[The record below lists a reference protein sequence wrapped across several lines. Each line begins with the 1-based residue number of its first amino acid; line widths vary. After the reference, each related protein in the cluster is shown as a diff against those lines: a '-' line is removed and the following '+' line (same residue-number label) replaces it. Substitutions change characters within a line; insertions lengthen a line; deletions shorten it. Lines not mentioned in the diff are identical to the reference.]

1 MHLATF
7 PALAIAALA
16 MVLWA
21 TVATHSH
28 NTNACH
34 MSYMKPDMIAMTGF
48 NTTQTP
54 LAHKYS
60 LHLYRELDV
69 DLSREVGGHPVLF
82 VPGNGGSM
90 RQIRSIAGEAAV
102 QYWSWRNETERGGKE
117 EEREGHRE
125 AQKSALQKLN
135 TFAFGEREEGG
146 DIGGV
151 VTRGDVGVVTGGDV
165 GVVTR
170 GDMEGVVG
178 VEKEE
183 DRHGGEG
190 EVVGGKE
197 SSHGSSPEGSSADS
211 STSSSTTTTSS
222 TTSTTS
228 TNSGRGVPLD
238 FFTVNFQEDL
248 TAFDGTTV
256 VDQAEYLNQAIAY
269 ILSLYSSHPDPPS
282 SVILIGHSMGGIV
295 ARTMVTL
302 DSYVPESINTI
313 LTLATPHVLPPVSF
327 DKGIVGLYHNVNEF
341 WKRETGAGGKLAD
354 TLLVSVT
361 GGIRDQMIP
370 AEYSSV
376 DSFLPPQN
384 GFAVAT
390 TSIPGVWMSIDHQAM
405 VWCHQL
411 RRVLAET
418 LLTVAGETTQGVA
431 TRLATFQEFFLS
443 GMERVEGTET
453 GQGKMNPLTLD
464 TLVAINT
471 PLTTTSNIIIN
482 DHSPN
487 QLVKTKSYFKFP
499 VLKASEIN
507 EMSKSFAMP
516 VDKGKSL
523 LVKTNMPLE
532 DLHILVCRT
541 NTGDVDTNGFSF
553 LRYGSKSKGVR
564 VGTDT
569 LVCANVA
576 GKAIIMPSS
585 IKYATEAKIP
595 EEEDGEE
602 GGTGED
608 ESEESFES
616 SDFYRTPLS
625 EYIQLEAS
633 ALAGFEYV
641 VVIDNTVSETLSSD
655 SYLLAEM
662 ALPSDMAVVASP
674 TWWEVLKVGR
684 FTIEL
689 PEKRALL
696 TKISLPHF
704 WSSLVAFSI
713 RLSTSDSFS
722 MEYQCEAKKSM
733 GSEHDVLFAPLLMQY
748 SAQLHE
754 AKFSTNLCGGYEQG
768 TRVAVHGGAPYMPLH
783 VGGGGGGDNDN
794 DNDNDNVSSGTDL
807 YLWTDSS
814 SRSSESLSL
823 TLEID
828 LWGSLGR
835 FLGFYRVMFA
845 IFPMFIFLCLFM
857 IQLRV
862 WTSTSRFV
870 SLDDALDGF
879 VGFQL
884 PLILVGSCAIPFVPH
899 FLISLLY
906 PQMSQPGQFFLGLNG
921 THLWFLGPVSLVIA
935 TGIVVVLHWLLQV
948 LTLAVFQ
955 CYHVLGLAPIAPE
968 SPFSVRRIV
977 TISFLLLLVFKVV
990 PHQFAFMV
998 AVLVMVMGA
1007 GKARVGR
1014 VVRVEGAKEGKS
1026 SSSDDGKPSIVVDCN
1041 LVNYTHSLLLLLV
1054 LLLPMNAP
1062 TLVVWLHNM
1071 ANKWHTPLESHHEV
1085 SAILPILLLVLTA
1098 SRGIMI
1104 RLPQSQKAV
1113 FATFA
1118 FLAYFALFV
1127 LFHGVVHS
1135 YRLHLLTNGLCLCLL
1150 YLSV

>member
-1 MHLATF
+1 MHIATF
-7 PALAIAALA
+7 PALAISALA
-16 MVLWA
+16 LVLWA
-21 TVATHSH
+21 TVATHSS
-28 NTNACH
+28 NTNSCH
-34 MSYMKPDMIAMTGF
+34 MSYMKPDIIAMTDF
-48 NTTQTP
+48 NTSHTP

-69 DLSREVGGHPVLF
+69 DLSREVGGRPVLF

-102 QYWSWRNETERGGKE
+102 QYWSWRNDTLTAGADSAEPAKT
-117 EEREGHRE
+117 
-125 AQKSALQKLN
+125 ALQKLN
-135 TFAFGEREEGG
+135 TFAFGDREEDTQEDAQEEGIVGPARSVSGG
-146 DIGGV
+146 D
-151 VTRGDVGVVTGGDV
+151 D
-165 GVVTR
+165 
-170 GDMEGVVG
+170 
-178 VEKEE
+178 
-183 DRHGGEG
+183 
-190 EVVGGKE
+190 E
-197 SSHGSSPEGSSADS
+197 SQTGSSGSGSDEAVTESQAPSDTPEEL
-211 STSSSTTTTSS
+211 
-222 TTSTTS
+222 
-228 TNSGRGVPLD
+228 PLD

-269 ILSLYSSHPDPPS
+269 ILALYKDHANPPT

-302 DSYVPESINTI
+302 DSYIPESINTI

-327 DKGIVGLYHNVNEF
+327 DKGIVGLYHDVNEF
-341 WKRETGAGGKLAD
+341 WKHETAPGGKLED

-376 DSFLPPQN
+376 DTFLPPSN

-418 LLTVAGETTQGVA
+418 LLVVASETTEKVS
-431 TRLATFQEFFLS
+431 TRLETFQEYFLS
-443 GMERVEGTET
+443 GMERVEQREAREHES
-453 GQGKMNPLTLD
+453 PLVLD

-471 PLTTTSNIIIN
+471 PLTTTTNIIIN

-507 EMSKSFAMP
+507 EISKSFAMP

-541 NTGDVDTNGFSF
+541 NAGDVDTNGFSF

-576 GKAIIMPSS
+576 GEAVTMPSS

-595 EEEDGEE
+595 EEEEE
-602 GGTGED
+602 HNDILDFSDDNDD
-608 ESEESFES
+608 EEIIIS
-616 SDFYRTPLS
+616 TPLS
-625 EYIQLEAS
+625 EYIQLDA
-633 ALAGFEYV
+633 ATLAGFQYV
-641 VVIDNTVSETLSSD
+641 VVIDNTSTETLSSD

-662 ALPSDMAVVASP
+662 ALPADMAVVAVP

-754 AKFSTNLCGGYEQG
+754 AKFTTNLCGGYEQG
-768 TRVAVHGGAPYMPLH
+768 TRVAVHGGAPYMPLKE
-783 VGGGGGGDNDN
+783 GGE
-794 DNDNDNVSSGTDL
+794 VSGTEL

-845 IFPMFIFLCLFM
+845 IFPMFVFLCLFV

-862 WTSTSRFV
+862 WSTTGLFV
-870 SLDDALDGF
+870 SLSGALDVF
-879 VGFQL
+879 VTYQL
-884 PLILVGSCAIPFVPH
+884 PWILASSCAIPFVPH
-899 FLISLLY
+899 FLVSLLY
-906 PQMSQPGQFFLGLNG
+906 PHMSQPGQFFLGLNG
-921 THLWFLGPVSLVIA
+921 THLWFLGPVSLVIS
-935 TGIVVVLHWLLQV
+935 TGIVVVLHWLLQI
-948 LTLAVFQ
+948 LTQSVSHSYYL
-955 CYHVLGLAPIAPE
+955 LGMGPIAPE

-977 TISFLLLLVFKVV
+977 TISFLLLLVFKIV

-1014 VVRVEGAKEGKS
+1014 LVPVEDKDGKS
-1026 SSSDDGKPSIVVDCN
+1026 EPTVVTDEN
-1041 LVNYTHSLLLLLV
+1041 LINYTHSLLLLLV

-1085 SAILPILLLVLTA
+1085 SAILPILLLVLTT

-1104 RLPQSQKAV
+1104 RLPQSKRV
-1113 FATFA
+1113 IYATFA

-1135 YRLHLLTNGLCLCLL
+1135 YRLHFLTNGLCLCLL
-1150 YLSV
+1150 YLSL

>member
-1 MHLATF
+1 MHLGTF
-7 PALAIAALA
+7 PLLALTAICCI
-16 MVLWA
+16 VWA
-21 TVATHSH
+21 TVATHQT

-34 MSYMKPDMIAMTGF
+34 MSYMKPDIIAMTDF
-48 NTTQTP
+48 NTTHTP

-69 DLSREVGGHPVLF
+69 DLSREVGGRPVLF

-102 QYWSWRNETERGGKE
+102 QFWGGRNHTQTQRDSDTDTESRD
-117 EEREGHRE
+117 
-125 AQKSALQKLN
+125 
-135 TFAFGEREEGG
+135 TFAFGEEE
-146 DIGGV
+146 
-151 VTRGDVGVVTGGDV
+151 
-165 GVVTR
+165 
-170 GDMEGVVG
+170 
-178 VEKEE
+178 EE
-183 DRHGGEG
+183 DT
-190 EVVGGKE
+190 EV
-197 SSHGSSPEGSSADS
+197 DL
-211 STSSSTTTTSS
+211 
-222 TTSTTS
+222 
-228 TNSGRGVPLD
+228 PLD

-256 VDQAEYLNQAIAY
+256 VDQAEYLNKAITY
-269 ILSLYSSHPDPPS
+269 ILSLYKSHDSPPT

-302 DSYVPESINTI
+302 DSYVPQSINTI

-327 DKGIVGLYHNVNEF
+327 DKGIVGLYHQVNEY
-341 WKRETGAGGKLAD
+341 WSRETRAGGKLEN
-354 TLLVSVT
+354 TLLVSIT

-376 DSFLPPQN
+376 HTFLPPSN

-411 RRVLAET
+411 RKVLADA
-418 LLTVAGETTQGVA
+418 LLTVAGEAEESVA
-431 TRLATFQEFFLS
+431 MRLETFQEYFLS
-443 GMERVEGTET
+443 GMERVEQKKST
-453 GQGKMNPLTLD
+453 LTLD
-464 TLVAINT
+464 TLVSFNT

-507 EMSKSFAMP
+507 EMAKSFGMAVEP
-516 VDKGKSL
+516 GKAL

-532 DLHILVCRT
+532 DVHILVCRNNDGT
-541 NTGDVDTNGFSF
+541 VDTNGFAF

-564 VGTDT
+564 VGTET
-569 LVCANVA
+569 LVCASIESE
-576 GKAIIMPSS
+576 AILMPSS
-585 IKYATEAKIP
+585 IKYATDSKIP
-595 EEEDGEE
+595 EEDPEEIEEGEE
-602 GGTGED
+602 D
-608 ESEESFES
+608 E
-616 SDFYRTPLS
+616 PLMFS
-625 EYIQLEAS
+625 MPSQYIQLSPET
-633 ALAGFEYV
+633 LEGYNYV
-641 VVIDNTVSETLSSD
+641 VVIDNTFTESLSPD
-655 SYLLAEM
+655 SYLLAEL
-662 ALPSDMAVVASP
+662 AAPADMAVVATP
-674 TWWEVLKVGR
+674 TWWNVLQQGR
-684 FTIEL
+684 FTIQL

-722 MEYQCEAKKSM
+722 MEYQCEAKKTM

-748 SAQLHE
+748 SVQLHE

-768 TRVAVHGGAPYMPLH
+768 TRVAVHGGAPYMPQ
-783 VGGGGGGDNDN
+783 VDDIT
-794 DNDNDNVSSGTDL
+794 GTEL

-857 IQLRV
+857 IQFRV
-862 WTSTSRFV
+862 WTV
-870 SLDDALDGF
+870 SSEFPSLTDTLDLFIQSVLPWILLGSCF
-879 VGFQL
+879 I
-884 PLILVGSCAIPFVPH
+884 PLIPSTLVTM
-899 FLISLLY
+899 LY
-906 PQMSQPGQFFLGLNG
+906 PQMSVSGQQFLGLHG
-921 THLWFLGPVSLVIA
+921 MHLWFLGPVSLVIA
-935 TGIVVVLHWLLQV
+935 TGVVVVLHWLLQMI
-948 LTLAVFQ
+948 TLSTSQ
-955 CYHVLGLAPIAPE
+955 CYTVLGLSPIAPE

-1007 GKARVGR
+1007 GKARVQR
-1014 VVRVEGAKEGKS
+1014 VMKSKKEDVFYTDFS
-1026 SSSDDGKPSIVVDCN
+1026 

-1104 RLPQSQKAV
+1104 RKPQSNRALY
-1113 FATFA
+1113 ATFA

-1127 LFHGVVHS
+1127 LFHGVVHA
-1135 YRLHLLTNGLCLCLL
+1135 YRLHLLTNGLSLGLL

>member
-1 MHLATF
+1 MIKRDLCQTQTAAKTATNDTNKTTHNDTTTQTHHTFVDMHLATF

-21 TVATHSH
+21 TVATHSS

-34 MSYMKPDMIAMTGF
+34 MSYMKPDMIAMTDF

-69 DLSREVGGHPVLF
+69 DLSREVGGRPVLF

-102 QYWSWRNETERGGKE
+102 QYWSWRNETERVEQEREREEYKSKE
-117 EEREGHRE
+117 EY
-125 AQKSALQKLN
+125 KSALQKL
-135 TFAFGEREEGG
+135 TFAFGGERGENGGNGG
-146 DIGGV
+146 DSGDRDDSV
-151 VTRGDVGVVTGGDV
+151 VTRVADLEVEIGLGDVAGLGGEPQV
-165 GVVTR
+165 GLG
-170 GDMEGVVG
+170 GDMEDVRG
-178 VEKEE
+178 E
-183 DRHGGEG
+183 DRQ
-190 EVVGGKE
+190 
-197 SSHGSSPEGSSADS
+197 ADDS
-211 STSSSTTTTSS
+211 SRVSS
-222 TTSTTS
+222 
-228 TNSGRGVPLD
+228 LD

-256 VDQAEYLNQAIAY
+256 IDQAEYLNQAIAY
-269 ILSLYSSHPDPPS
+269 ILSLYASHADPPQ

-302 DSYVPESINTI
+302 DSYIPQSINTI

-327 DKGIVGLYHNVNEF
+327 DKGIVGLYHDVNEF
-341 WKRETGAGGKLAD
+341 WKRETRVGGSLED

-376 DSFLPPQN
+376 SSFLPPQN

-418 LLTVAGETTQGVA
+418 LLTVAGETTRGVA

-453 GQGKMNPLTLD
+453 QRVESPLTLD

-471 PLTTTSNIIIN
+471 PLTTTTNIVIN

-516 VDKGKSL
+516 VEKDRGKSL

-553 LRYGSKSKGVR
+553 LRYGSISKGVR
-564 VGTDT
+564 VGSDT

-576 GKAIIMPSS
+576 GRAIIMPSS
-585 IKYATEAKIP
+585 MKYATEAKIP
-595 EEEDGEE
+595 EGDGNEENEE
-602 GGTGED
+602 NGDT
-608 ESEESFES
+608 SEVDST
-616 SDFYRTPLS
+616 DDVFYRTPLS
-625 EYIQLEAS
+625 EYIQLDAS
-633 ALAGFEYV
+633 TLAGFEYV
-641 VVIDNTVSETLSSD
+641 VVIDNTVSSTLSSE

-662 ALPSDMAVVASP
+662 AFPSDMAVVASP

-768 TRVAVHGGAPYMPLH
+768 TRVAVHGGAPYMPLLE
-783 VGGGGGGDNDN
+783 GGD
-794 DNDNDNVSSGTDL
+794 VSGTEL

-845 IFPMFIFLCLFM
+845 IFPMFIFLCLFL
-857 IQLRV
+857 IQFRV
-862 WTSTSRFV
+862 WTSTELFM
-870 SLDDALDGF
+870 SLDDALDVF
-879 VGFQL
+879 VANQL
-884 PLILVGSCAIPFVPH
+884 PWILAGSCLIPFVPH

-906 PQMSQPGQFFLGLNG
+906 PQMSQSGQFFLGLNG

-955 CYHVLGLAPIAPE
+955 GYYVLGLAPIAPE

-1014 VVRVEGAKEGKS
+1014 LAEANK
-1026 SSSDDGKPSIVVDCN
+1026 DGKNDEPSIMVDVN

-1104 RLPQSQKAV
+1104 RLPQSQKALY
-1113 FATFA
+1113 ATFA

>member
-1 MHLATF
+1 MHIATF
-7 PALAIAALA
+7 PALAITALA
-16 MVLWA
+16 LVLWA
-21 TVATHSH
+21 TVATHSS
-28 NTNACH
+28 NTNSCH

-69 DLSREVGGHPVLF
+69 DLSREVGGRPVLF

-102 QYWSWRNETERGGKE
+102 QYWHDPRRAGADADTWANGSTARP
-117 EEREGHRE
+117 
-125 AQKSALQKLN
+125 KSALQKLN
-135 TFAFGEREEGG
+135 TFAFGDTES
-146 DIGGV
+146 D
-151 VTRGDVGVVTGGDV
+151 T
-165 GVVTR
+165 
-170 GDMEGVVG
+170 EGVRGLGDAVTARDMSG
-178 VEKEE
+178 DDRRDAVE
-183 DRHGGEG
+183 RPLSN
-190 EVVGGKE
+190 GKLP
-197 SSHGSSPEGSSADS
+197 SQWPDDL
-211 STSSSTTTTSS
+211 
-222 TTSTTS
+222 
-228 TNSGRGVPLD
+228 PLD

-256 VDQAEYLNQAIAY
+256 IDQAEYLNQAIAY
-269 ILSLYSSHPDPPS
+269 ILSLYSSHPNPPT
-282 SVILIGHSMGGIV
+282 SVIVIGHSMGGIV

-302 DSYVPESINTI
+302 DSYIHGSINTI

-341 WKRETGAGGKLAD
+341 WKTETAPGGKLED

-376 DSFLPPQN
+376 DTFLPPTN

-390 TSIPGVWMSIDHQAM
+390 TSIPDVWMSIDHQAM

-411 RRVLAET
+411 RRVVAET
-418 LLTVAGETTQGVA
+418 LLVVAGETTEKVS
-431 TRLATFQEFFLS
+431 TRLDTFQEYFLS
-443 GMERVEGTET
+443 GMERVEKKAQNASESS
-453 GQGKMNPLTLD
+453 KLTLD
-464 TLVAINT
+464 TLVSINT

-507 EMSKSFAMP
+507 EMSRSFAMP

-576 GKAIIMPSS
+576 GEAVAMPSS
-585 IKYATEAKIP
+585 IKYATGAKIP
-595 EEEDGEE
+595 EEEE
-602 GGTGED
+602 TGED
-608 ESEESFES
+608 NDIPVDSAIS
-616 SDFYRTPLS
+616 STSLS
-625 EYIQLEAS
+625 EYIQLDAS
-633 ALAGFEYV
+633 SLSGFQYV
-641 VVIDNTVSETLSSD
+641 VVIDNTMSETISSD

-662 ALPSDMAVVASP
+662 ALPSDMAVVAAP

-768 TRVAVHGGAPYMPLH
+768 TRVAVHGGAPYMPLAEGRD
-783 VGGGGGGDNDN
+783 V
-794 DNDNDNVSSGTDL
+794 SGTEL

-845 IFPMFIFLCLFM
+845 IFPMFVFLCLLM

-862 WTSTSRFV
+862 WTTTELFV
-870 SLDDALDGF
+870 SLSDALDVF
-879 VGFQL
+879 VDFQL
-884 PLILVGSCAIPFVPH
+884 PWILAGSCAIPFVPH
-899 FLISLLY
+899 VLVSLLY

-935 TGIVVVLHWLLQV
+935 TGIVVVLHWLLQI
-948 LTLAVFQ
+948 LTLWVCQ
-955 CYHVLGLAPIAPE
+955 CYYMLGLAPIAPE

-977 TISFLLLLVFKVV
+977 TISFLLLLVFKIV

-998 AVLVMVMGA
+998 AVLVMAMGA

-1014 VVRVEGAKEGKS
+1014 LMQSEDKDNKSEPCVVIDR
-1026 SSSDDGKPSIVVDCN
+1026 N
-1041 LVNYTHSLLLLLV
+1041 LINYTHSLLLLLV

-1104 RLPQSQKAV
+1104 RLPQSKRAIY
-1113 FATFA
+1113 ATFA

-1150 YLSV
+1150 YLSL

>member
-1 MHLATF
+1 MITF
-7 PALAIAALA
+7 PVIAVVSLLLL
-16 MVLWA
+16 VWA
-21 TVATHSH
+21 TVSTHSN
-28 NTNACH
+28 NTNGCH
-34 MSYMKPDMIAMTGF
+34 MSYMKPDIIHMAGF
-48 NTTQTP
+48 NTSQTP

-69 DLSREVGGHPVLF
+69 DLSREVGGFPVLF

-102 QYWSWRNETERGGKE
+102 RYWSAQNETYTEADSTQTQTQTQTAQTQKQLAFDVAGGADE
-117 EEREGHRE
+117 EE
-125 AQKSALQKLN
+125 
-135 TFAFGEREEGG
+135 EEE
-146 DIGGV
+146 D
-151 VTRGDVGVVTGGDV
+151 T
-165 GVVTR
+165 
-170 GDMEGVVG
+170 EE
-178 VEKEE
+178 EKE
-183 DRHGGEG
+183 D
-190 EVVGGKE
+190 VAE
-197 SSHGSSPEGSSADS
+197 SEKTEKTRLRNSRKSQSSGY
-211 STSSSTTTTSS
+211 
-222 TTSTTS
+222 
-228 TNSGRGVPLD
+228 NLPLD

-256 VDQAEYLNQAIAY
+256 VDQAEYLNKAIAY
-269 ILSLYSSHPDPPS
+269 ILSLYDGHDNPPK

-302 DSYVPESINTI
+302 ESYVPDSINTI
-313 LTLATPHVLPPVSF
+313 LTLATPHVIPPVSF
-327 DKGIVGLYHNVNEF
+327 DKGIVGLYHHVNAF
-341 WKRETGAGGKLAD
+341 WKAEAVSGGKLED

-370 AEYSSV
+370 AEYSAVS
-376 DSFLPPQN
+376 SFLPSSN

-411 RRVLAET
+411 RSVLAEV
-418 LLTVAGETTQGVA
+418 LLDVSDRVGLNE
-431 TRLATFQEFFLS
+431 RRKMFQKYFLS
-443 GMERVEGTET
+443 GMEQVEKSDIVEVSESGSFESSESEYSRSF
-453 GQGKMNPLTLD
+453 KSSRASYSSSPSSRLSSPSPESSSSPSKLKLD
-464 TLVAINT
+464 TLLSVNT
-471 PLTTTSNIIIN
+471 PLTTTTNIIIN

-499 VLKASEIN
+499 VLKPSEIN

-516 VDKGKSL
+516 VDKDKSL

-532 DLHILVCRT
+532 DLHILVCRK
-541 NTGDVDTNGFSF
+541 NIEVDTNGFTF
-553 LRYGSKSKGVR
+553 LRYGSVSKGVR
-564 VGTDT
+564 VGSDT

-576 GKAIIMPSS
+576 SEAITMPSS
-585 IKYATEAKIP
+585 IKYSTEAKIP
-595 EEEDGEE
+595 DEDFIDSG
-602 GGTGED
+602 D
-608 ESEESFES
+608 EIESVVALAPES
-616 SDFYRTPLS
+616 N
-625 EYIQLEAS
+625 YIQIGSERLS
-633 ALAGFEYV
+633 GFDYV
-641 VVIDNTVSETLSSD
+641 VVIDNTISEMLSSD

-662 ALPSDMAVVASP
+662 SYPSNMAVTALP
-674 TWWEVLKVGR
+674 TWWEVLKAGR

-733 GSEHDVLFAPLLMQY
+733 GNEHDVLFAPLLMQY
-748 SAQLHE
+748 SSQLHE
-754 AKFSTNLCGGYEQG
+754 AKFSTDLCGGYEQG
-768 TRVAVHGGAPYMPLH
+768 TRVAVHGGAPYVPSED
-783 VGGGGGGDNDN
+783 V
-794 DNDNDNVSSGTDL
+794 SGTEL

-845 IFPMFIFLCLFM
+845 IFPMFVFLCLFL
-857 IQLRV
+857 IQFRL
-862 WTSTSRFV
+862 WTQSEVFV
-870 SLDDALDGF
+870 SLNDALDVF
-879 VGFQL
+879 VSNYL
-884 PLILVGSCAIPFVPH
+884 VWILAFSCLIPFVPH
-899 FLISLLY
+899 FFVSLLY
-906 PQMSQPGQFFLGLNG
+906 PQMSQPGQAFLGLNG

-935 TGIVVVLHWLLQV
+935 TGIVVVLHWLLQTV
-948 LTLAVFQ
+948 TFCVCQ
-955 CYHVLGLAPIAPE
+955 SYTVLGLAPIAPE

-998 AVLVMVMGA
+998 AVLVMTMGA

-1014 VVRVEGAKEGKS
+1014 LVEVKTDKKAVPTVVT
-1026 SSSDDGKPSIVVDCN
+1026 DFN
-1041 LVNYTHSLLLLLV
+1041 LINYTHSLLLLLV

-1104 RLPQSQKAV
+1104 RLPQSQKALY
-1113 FATFA
+1113 ATMA
-1118 FLAYFALFV
+1118 FLAYFAVFV
-1127 LFHGVVHS
+1127 LFHGVVHA
-1135 YRLHLLTNGLCLCLL
+1135 YRLHLLTNGLSLCLL